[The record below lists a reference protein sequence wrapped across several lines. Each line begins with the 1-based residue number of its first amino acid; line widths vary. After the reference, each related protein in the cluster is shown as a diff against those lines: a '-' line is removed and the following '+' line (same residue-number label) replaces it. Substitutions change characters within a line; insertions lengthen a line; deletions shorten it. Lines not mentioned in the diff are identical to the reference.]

1 MSHPLNL
8 NRRSFITL
16 LGLGAGATALSTTLT
31 GCGSLETQLDYGW
44 SGPSPDEKDM
54 RLKVLAYAMLCPNPH
69 NKQPWLIEF
78 TGPDSLDLYV
88 DPSRLLPATDPFYR
102 QIHIGQGT
110 FLETLAIAAT
120 SFGYRADIQYFPQ
133 GMYNNTQLQ
142 DMPVASIKLIEDKQV
157 QTDPLFA
164 HLLQRQSNKREYN
177 NEALSGQ
184 HKSSLHEFHAENSLS
199 SFTLVDSPEA
209 KQKLENVLTQA
220 MEIEVGNKARD
231 EETIKMFRFNQ
242 QETDQFRDGFGVA
255 QSGVSGLKKVL
266 IENIILSRESV
277 EKDPTA
283 FGEQAV
289 EMTQKSAASTA
300 TFGWMTTQ
308 GNSRLDQVKIGRE
321 YCRMNLKT
329 TSLGLAQHPMSQV
342 LQEYEEMLTLQ
353 EDFKTHF
360 KIKKTDTVQM
370 LFRLGKAPAVP
381 HGPRR
386 SVQSIFKAE
395 TKSA

>member
-1 MSHPLNL
+1 MSHPLNV

-44 SGPSPDEKDM
+44 NGPSPDEKDM

-78 TGPDSLDLYV
+78 TGPHTLDLYV
-88 DPSRLLPATDPFYR
+88 DPTRLLPATDPFYR

-120 SFGYRADIQYFPQ
+120 HFGYRADIQYFPQ
-133 GMYNNTQLQ
+133 GMYSNTQLQ
-142 DMPVASIKLIEDKQV
+142 DKPVASIHLIKDKQV
-157 QTDPLFA
+157 QTDPMFA
-164 HLLQRQSNKREYN
+164 YLLQRQSNKREYN
-177 NEALSGQ
+177 NEALSEQ
-184 HKSSLHEFHAENSLS
+184 HKSSMQAFHAENSLS
-199 SFTLVDSPEA
+199 KLTLVDSSQG
-209 KQKLENVLTQA
+209 KQKLEKVLTQA

-242 QETDQFRDGFGVA
+242 QEIEQFRDGFGVA

-308 GNSRLDQVKIGRE
+308 RNSRLDQVKVGRE
-321 YCRMNLKT
+321 YCRMNLKST
-329 TSLGLAQHPMSQV
+329 ALGLAQHPMSQV
-342 LQEYEEMLTLQ
+342 LQEYEGMQALQ
-353 EDFKTHF
+353 KDFKEF
-360 KIKKTDTVQM
+360 FNIKKTDTVQM
-370 LFRLGKAPAVP
+370 LFRLGVAQAVA

-386 SVQSIFKAE
+386 TVQSLFKAN
-395 TKSA
+395 TKKA

>member
-1 MSHPLNL
+1 MSRQLNV
-8 NRRSFITL
+8 NRRDFITL
-16 LGLGAGATALSTTLT
+16 LGLGAGATALSSTLT

-44 SGPSPDEKDM
+44 SGPSPDESDI
-54 RLKVLAYAMLCPNPH
+54 RLAVLAYAMLCPNPH

-78 TGPDSLDLYV
+78 TSPNSMDLYV
-88 DPSRLLPATDPFYR
+88 DPTRLLPATDPLYR

-133 GMYNNTQLQ
+133 GMYSNTQLQ
-142 DMPVASIKLIEDKQV
+142 DKPVASIHLIEDKQV

-164 HLLQRQSNKREYN
+164 HLLTRQSNKREYS
-177 NEALSGQ
+177 NEALSKQ
-184 HKSSLHEFHAENSLS
+184 HTLSLQTFHAENSVS
-199 SFTLVDSPEA
+199 SFTLVDSNKA
-209 KQKLENVLTQA
+209 KQKMEQVLTQA

-242 QETDQFRDGFGVA
+242 QEINQYRDGFGVA
-255 QSGVSGLKKVL
+255 QAGVTGFKKIL

-289 EMTQKSAASTA
+289 EMTQKTAASTK
-300 TFGWMTTQ
+300 TFGMMTTQ
-308 GNSRLDQVKIGRE
+308 GNSRLDQVKVGRE
-321 YCRMNLKT
+321 YYRMNLKT
-329 TSLGLAQHPMSQV
+329 TALGLAQHPMSQV
-342 LQEYEEMLTLQ
+342 LQEYDDMLALQ
-353 EDFKTHF
+353 EDFKAF
-360 KIKKTDTVQM
+360 FNIKKTDTVQM
-370 LFRLGKAPAVP
+370 LFRIGKAEATP

-386 SVQSIFKAE
+386 TVQSLLKP
-395 TKSA
+395 TV